1 MLYKIR
7 WYRGNIRPLVYLIFL
22 WRFMMRKFEKV
33 CEDIFIR
40 DVPDGIYNDII
51 LPKRCTSFSAGYD
64 FYSVISFSL
73 NPGERKIIPTGIK
86 VVMNNNEFLG
96 IFVRSSLG
104 FKYNVRMCNQVG
116 IIDADYYGN
125 SDNDGHIFVCLQNE
139 GDNVIEIK
147 KGDRFVQGIFIPYL
161 VTDDDATTDLRKG
174 GIGSTNNKGDDL

>member
-1 MLYKIR
+1 
-7 WYRGNIRPLVYLIFL
+7 
-22 WRFMMRKFEKV
+22 MRKFEKV

-51 LPKRCTSFSAGYD
+51 LPKRSTSFSAGYD

-104 FKYNVRMCNQVG
+104 FKYNVRMCNQVELLML
-116 IIDADYYGN
+116 IIIIIKIMMD
-125 SDNDGHIFVCLQNE
+125 IFLFVYRMK
-139 GDNVIEIK
+139 EI
-147 KGDRFVQGIFIPYL
+147 RL
-161 VTDDDATTDLRKG
+161 
-174 GIGSTNNKGDDL
+174 

>member
-1 MLYKIR
+1 
-7 WYRGNIRPLVYLIFL
+7 
-22 WRFMMRKFEKV
+22 MRKFEKV

-104 FKYNVRMCNQVG
+104 FKYNVRMCNQIG
-116 IIDADYYGN
+116 IIDADYYN
-125 SDNDGHIFVCLQNE
+125 NKDNDGH
-139 GDNVIEIK
+139 
-147 KGDRFVQGIFIPYL
+147 YL
-161 VTDDDATTDLRKG
+161 IR
-174 GIGSTNNKGDDL
+174 